1 MQHVTPKEAA
11 KILGVHVSSLRR
23 WENEGKLKAIRTPG
37 GQRRFVIEEVAKSAG
52 QKLLSG
58 ELREKVA
65 GMPRTIR
72 TVCYGR
78 VSTHSQQDD
87 LQRQLEHL
95 RTRYPEAEVISE
107 IGSGLNFKRKKFLSI
122 LERIIDGDIQRL
134 VVAHPDRLVRFGY
147 ELVKWLCE
155 KFECELVVL
164 NDRKL
169 SPEAELI
176 QDMLSIVDCF
186 SSRLYGLRKYK
197 SKFKEDLQKEGETHS
212 FDKASTEQCTQN
224 QAIS

>member
-23 WENEGKLKAIRTPG
+23 WENEGKLRAIRTPG
-37 GQRRFVIEEVAKSAG
+37 GQRRFILEEV
-52 QKLLSG
+52 
-58 ELREKVA
+58 EKI
-65 GMPRTIR
+65 GGIPRTIK
-72 TVCYGR
+72 TICYGR

-95 RTRYPEAEVISE
+95 RTRYPEAEIISE
-107 IGSGLNFKRKKFLSI
+107 VGSGLNFKRKKFLAI
-122 LERIIDGDIQRL
+122 LERIIDGDIQRI
-134 VVAHPDRLVRFGY
+134 VVAHPDRLVRFGF
-147 ELVKWLCE
+147 ELVRWLCT

-169 SPEAELI
+169 SPEQELV
-176 QDMLSIVDCF
+176 QDMLSIIHCF

-197 SKFKEDLQKEGETHS
+197 SSIKEDLQKEVASQGI
-212 FDKASTEQCTQN
+212 DKAVTEQCIEN

>member
-37 GQRRFVIEEVAKSAG
+37 GQRRFILEEV
-52 QKLLSG
+52 
-58 ELREKVA
+58 EKI
-65 GMPRTIR
+65 GGIPRTI
-72 TVCYGR
+72 TTICYGR

-95 RTRYPEAEVISE
+95 RTKYPEAEIISE
-107 IGSGLNFKRKKFLSI
+107 VGSGLNFKRKKFLAI
-122 LERIIDGDIQRL
+122 LERIIDGDIQR
-134 VVAHPDRLVRFGY
+134 VVVTHPDRLVRFGF
-147 ELVKWLCE
+147 ELVRWLCT

-164 NDRKL
+164 NDRKF
-169 SPEAELI
+169 SPEQELL
-176 QDMLSIVDCF
+176 QDMLSIIHCF

-197 SKFKEDLQKEGETHS
+197 SSIKEDLQKEVASQGI
-212 FDKASTEQCTQN
+212 DKAVTEQCIEN
-224 QAIS
+224 QGIS

>member
-1 MQHVTPKEAA
+1 MMQHVTPKEAA

-37 GQRRFVIEEVAKSAG
+37 GQRRFILEEV
-52 QKLLSG
+52 
-58 ELREKVA
+58 EKI
-65 GMPRTIR
+65 GGIPRTIK
-72 TVCYGR
+72 TICYGR

-95 RTRYPEAEVISE
+95 RTRYPEAEIISE
-107 IGSGLNFKRKKFLSI
+107 VGSGLNFKRKKFLAI
-122 LERIIDGDIQRL
+122 LERIIDGDIQRI
-134 VVAHPDRLVRFGY
+134 VVPHPDRLVRFGF
-147 ELVKWLCE
+147 ELVRWLCT

-169 SPEAELI
+169 SPEQELV
-176 QDMLSIVDCF
+176 QDILSIIHCF
-186 SSRLYGLRKYK
+186 SSRLHGLRKYK
-197 SKFKEDLQKEGETHS
+197 SSIKEDLQKEVASQGI
-212 FDKASTEQCTQN
+212 DKALTEQCIEN

>member
-23 WENEGKLKAIRTPG
+23 WENEGKLRAIRTPG
-37 GQRRFVIEEVAKSAG
+37 GQRRFILEEV
-52 QKLLSG
+52 
-58 ELREKVA
+58 EKMG
-65 GMPRTIR
+65 GMPRTVR

-78 VSTHSQQDD
+78 VSTNGQQDD

-95 RTRYPEAEVISE
+95 RTRHPEAEIISE
-107 IGSGLNFKRKKFLSI
+107 VGSGLNFKRKKFLAI

-134 VVAHPDRLVRFGY
+134 VIAHPDRLVRFGF
-147 ELVKWLCE
+147 ELVKWLCT
-155 KFECELVVL
+155 KFECELLVL

-169 SPEAELI
+169 SPEQELV
-176 QDMLSIVDCF
+176 QDMLSIIHCF

-197 SKFKEDLQKEGETHS
+197 STIFEELQKEGTAQGI
-212 FDKASTEQCTQN
+212 DKAVAEQCIEN

>member
-1 MQHVTPKEAA
+1 MNHVTPKEAA
-11 KILGVHVSSLRR
+11 KILGVSISSLRR

-37 GQRRFVIEEVAKSAG
+37 GQRRFVLDEIQEA
-52 QKLLSG
+52 
-58 ELREKVA
+58 A
-65 GMPRTIR
+65 GMPRATR

-95 RTRYPEAEVISE
+95 RARYPEAEIISE
-107 IGSGLNFKRKKFLSI
+107 VGSGLNFRRKKFLTI
-122 LERIIDGDIQRL
+122 LERIIDSDIQRL

-147 ELVKWLCE
+147 ELVKWLCQ
-155 KFECELVVL
+155 KFECELLVL

-169 SPEAELI
+169 SPEQELV
-176 QDMLSIVDCF
+176 QDMLSIIHCF

-197 SKFKEDLQKEGETHS
+197 SQLKEELQKEGTAQEI
-212 FDKASTEQCTQN
+212 DKASAQQCVKN
-224 QAIS
+224 QAVS

>member
-1 MQHVTPKEAA
+1 MQHVTPKEAS

-37 GQRRFVIEEVAKSAG
+37 GQRRFILEEV
-52 QKLLSG
+52 L
-58 ELREKVA
+58 KVQ
-65 GMPRTIR
+65 GMPRTVR

-87 LQRQLEHL
+87 LQRQLDHL
-95 RTRYPEAEVISE
+95 RQRYPEAEIISE
-107 IGSGLNFKRKKFLSI
+107 VGSGLNFRRKKFLSI
-122 LERIIDGDIQRL
+122 LERIIDGNIQRV
-134 VVAHPDRLVRFGY
+134 VVAHPDRLVRFGI

-169 SPEAELI
+169 SPEQELV
-176 QDMLSIVDCF
+176 QDMLSIVHCF

-197 SKFKEDLQKEGETHS
+197 SKFKEELQKENPS
-212 FDKASTEQCTQN
+212 FKIEIDKASTQQCVEN
-224 QAIS
+224 QAIP

>member
-37 GQRRFVIEEVAKSAG
+37 GQRRFILEEV
-52 QKLLSG
+52 
-58 ELREKVA
+58 EKI
-65 GMPRTIR
+65 GGIPRTIK
-72 TVCYGR
+72 TICYGR

-95 RTRYPEAEVISE
+95 RTRYPEAEIISE
-107 IGSGLNFKRKKFLSI
+107 VGSGLNFKRKKFLAI
-122 LERIIDGDIQRL
+122 LERIIDGDIQRI
-134 VVAHPDRLVRFGY
+134 VVTHPDRLVRFGF
-147 ELVKWLCE
+147 ELVRWLCT

-169 SPEAELI
+169 SPEKELV
-176 QDMLSIVDCF
+176 QDMLSIIHCF

-197 SKFKEDLQKEGETHS
+197 SSIKEDLQKEVASQGI
-212 FDKASTEQCTQN
+212 DKAVTEQCIEN

>member
-37 GQRRFVIEEVAKSAG
+37 GQRRFILEEIEEVAG
-52 QKLLSG
+52 I
-58 ELREKVA
+58 
-65 GMPRTIR
+65 PRTIR
-72 TVCYGR
+72 TICYGR
-78 VSTHSQQDD
+78 VSTHSQSDD

-95 RTRYPEAEVISE
+95 RSRYPEAEVISE
-107 IGSGLNFKRKKFLSI
+107 TGSGLNFRRKKFLAI
-122 LERIIDGDIQRL
+122 LERIIDGDIQRI
-134 VVAHPDRLVRFGY
+134 VVAHPDRLVRFGF

-176 QDMLSIVDCF
+176 QDMLSIVHCF

-197 SKFKEDLQKEGETHS
+197 SKLKEDLQKESSS
-212 FDKASTEQCTQN
+212 FDIQIDKTSTEQCTEN

>member
-37 GQRRFVIEEVAKSAG
+37 GQRRFIIEEV
-52 QKLLSG
+52 
-58 ELREKVA
+58 EKVA
-65 GMPRTIR
+65 GMPRTVR

-95 RTRYPEAEVISE
+95 RTRYSEAEVISE
-107 IGSGLNFKRKKFLSI
+107 VGSGLNFKRKKFLSI

-134 VVAHPDRLVRFGY
+134 VVAHPDRLVRFGF
-147 ELVKWLCE
+147 ELVKWLCT

-169 SPEAELI
+169 SPEQELV
-176 QDMLSIVDCF
+176 QDMLSIIHCF

-197 SKFKEDLQKEGETHS
+197 STIKEELQKESTPQGI
-212 FDKASTEQCTQN
+212 DKAVTEQCIEN

>member
-23 WENEGKLKAIRTPG
+23 WENEGKLRAIRTPG
-37 GQRRFVIEEVAKSAG
+37 GQRRFILEEV
-52 QKLLSG
+52 
-58 ELREKVA
+58 EKVA
-65 GMPRTIR
+65 GVPRTVR

-107 IGSGLNFKRKKFLSI
+107 VGSGLNFKRKKFLAI

-134 VVAHPDRLVRFGY
+134 VIAHPDRLVRFGF
-147 ELVKWLCE
+147 ELVKWLCT

-169 SPEAELI
+169 SPEQELV
-176 QDMLSIVDCF
+176 QDMLSIIHCF

-197 SKFKEDLQKEGETHS
+197 STIKEDLQSQAEVQGI
-212 FDKASTEQCTQN
+212 DKAVTEQCIEN

>member
-11 KILGVHVSSLRR
+11 KILGVSISSLRR

-37 GQRRFVIEEVAKSAG
+37 GQRRFVLEEIEEPAG
-52 QKLLSG
+52 I
-58 ELREKVA
+58 
-65 GMPRTIR
+65 PRTIR

-95 RTRYPEAEVISE
+95 RSRYPEAEVISE
-107 IGSGLNFKRKKFLSI
+107 VGSGLNFRRKKFLTI

-134 VVAHPDRLVRFGY
+134 IVAHPDRLVRFGY
-147 ELVKWLCE
+147 ELVKWLCQ
-155 KFECELVVL
+155 KFECELLVL

-169 SPEAELI
+169 SPEQELV
-176 QDMLSIVDCF
+176 QDMLCIIHCF

-197 SKFKEDLQKEGETHS
+197 SQLKEELQKEGKTQEI
-212 FDKASTEQCTQN
+212 DKTSAQQCVEN
-224 QAIS
+224 QAVS

>member
-11 KILGVHVSSLRR
+11 KLLGVHVSSLRR

-37 GQRRFVIEEVAKSAG
+37 GQRRFILEEIEKAAG
-52 QKLLSG
+52 I
-58 ELREKVA
+58 
-65 GMPRTIR
+65 PRTIK

-78 VSTHSQQDD
+78 VSTHSQRDD

-95 RTRYPEAEVISE
+95 RQGYPEAEIISE
-107 IGSGLNFKRKKFLSI
+107 TGSGLNFRRKKFLSI

-134 VVAHPDRLVRFGY
+134 VVAHPDRLVRFGI

-169 SPEAELI
+169 SPEQELV
-176 QDMLSIVDCF
+176 QDMLSIIHCF
-186 SSRLYGLRKYK
+186 SSRLYGLRKY
-197 SKFKEDLQKEGETHS
+197 SQQVKEELQKENPSLKVEI
-212 FDKASTEQCTQN
+212 DKAATEQCAEN

>member
-1 MQHVTPKEAA
+1 MHHVTPKEAA

-37 GQRRFVIEEVAKSAG
+37 GQRRFALEEVEKAAG
-52 QKLLSG
+52 VTG
-58 ELREKVA
+58 TV
-65 GMPRTIR
+65 R

-95 RTRYPEAEVISE
+95 RARYPEAEIISE
-107 IGSGLNFKRKKFLSI
+107 TGSGLNFRRKKFLAI

-134 VVAHPDRLVRFGY
+134 VVAHPDRLVRFGI
-147 ELVKWLCE
+147 ELVKWLCQ
-155 KFECELVVL
+155 KFQCELVVL

-169 SPEAELI
+169 SPEQELV
-176 QDMLSIVDCF
+176 QDMLSIIYCF
-186 SSRLYGLRKYK
+186 SSRLYGLRKY
-197 SKFKEDLQKEGETHS
+197 SKQVKEDLQKENPS
-212 FDKASTEQCTQN
+212 LVVSIDKASTEQCAEN

>member
-37 GQRRFVIEEVAKSAG
+37 GQRRFILEEV
-52 QKLLSG
+52 
-58 ELREKVA
+58 EKVG

-95 RTRYPEAEVISE
+95 RTRYPEAEIISE
-107 IGSGLNFKRKKFLSI
+107 VGSGLNFRRKKFLSI
-122 LERIIDGDIQRL
+122 LERVIDGDIQRL

-155 KFECELVVL
+155 KFECELMVL

-176 QDMLSIVDCF
+176 QDMLSIIHCF

-197 SKFKEDLQKEGETHS
+197 LSLKEDLQKEAPSLEIYTGI
-212 FDKASTEQCTQN
+212 DKASAEQCTKN

>member
-37 GQRRFVIEEVAKSAG
+37 GQRRFILEEV
-52 QKLLSG
+52 
-58 ELREKVA
+58 EKI
-65 GMPRTIR
+65 GGIPRTIK
-72 TVCYGR
+72 TICYGR
-78 VSTHSQQDD
+78 VSTHSQQDE
-87 LQRQLEHL
+87 QRQLEHL
-95 RTRYPEAEVISE
+95 RTRYPEAEIISE
-107 IGSGLNFKRKKFLSI
+107 VGSGLNFKRKKFLAI
-122 LERIIDGDIQRL
+122 LERIIDGDIQRI
-134 VVAHPDRLVRFGY
+134 VVPHPDRLVRFGF
-147 ELVKWLCE
+147 ELVRWLCT

-169 SPEAELI
+169 SPEQELV
-176 QDMLSIVDCF
+176 QDMLSIIHCF

-197 SKFKEDLQKEGETHS
+197 SSIKEDLQKEVASQGI
-212 FDKASTEQCTQN
+212 DKAVTEQCIEN

>member
-37 GQRRFVIEEVAKSAG
+37 GQRRFILEEV
-52 QKLLSG
+52 
-58 ELREKVA
+58 EKI
-65 GMPRTIR
+65 GGIPRTI
-72 TVCYGR
+72 TTICYGR

-95 RTRYPEAEVISE
+95 RTKYPEAEIISE
-107 IGSGLNFKRKKFLSI
+107 VGSGLNFKRKKFLAI
-122 LERIIDGDIQRL
+122 LERIIDGDIQRV
-134 VVAHPDRLVRFGY
+134 VVAHPDRLVRFGF
-147 ELVKWLCE
+147 ELVKWLCT

-169 SPEAELI
+169 SPEQELI
-176 QDMLSIVDCF
+176 QDMLSIIHCF

-197 SKFKEDLQKEGETHS
+197 SSIKEDLQKEVASQGI
-212 FDKASTEQCTQN
+212 DKAVTEQCIEN

>member
-37 GQRRFVIEEVAKSAG
+37 GQRRFILEEV
-52 QKLLSG
+52 
-58 ELREKVA
+58 EKI
-65 GMPRTIR
+65 GGIPRTIK
-72 TVCYGR
+72 TICYGR

-95 RTRYPEAEVISE
+95 RTRYPEAEIISE
-107 IGSGLNFKRKKFLSI
+107 VGSGLNFKRKKFLAI
-122 LERIIDGDIQRL
+122 LERIIDGDIQRI
-134 VVAHPDRLVRFGY
+134 VVAHPDRLVRFGF
-147 ELVKWLCE
+147 ELVRWLCT

-164 NDRKL
+164 NDRQF
-169 SPEAELI
+169 SPQQELL
-176 QDMLSIVDCF
+176 QDMLSIIHCF

-197 SKFKEDLQKEGETHS
+197 SSIKEDLQKEVASQGI
-212 FDKASTEQCTQN
+212 DKAVTEQCIEN

>member
-23 WENEGKLKAIRTPG
+23 WENEGKLRAIRTPG
-37 GQRRFVIEEVAKSAG
+37 GQRRFILEEV
-52 QKLLSG
+52 
-58 ELREKVA
+58 EKI
-65 GMPRTIR
+65 GGIPRTIK
-72 TVCYGR
+72 TICYGR

-95 RTRYPEAEVISE
+95 RTRYPEAEIISE
-107 IGSGLNFKRKKFLSI
+107 VGSGLNFKRKKFLTI
-122 LERIIDGDIQRL
+122 LERIIDGDIQRI
-134 VVAHPDRLVRFGY
+134 VAPHPDRLVRFGF
-147 ELVKWLCE
+147 ELVRWLCT

-164 NDRKL
+164 NDRQL
-169 SPEAELI
+169 SPEQELV
-176 QDMLSIVDCF
+176 QDMLSIIHCF

-197 SKFKEDLQKEGETHS
+197 SSIKEDLQKEVASQGI
-212 FDKASTEQCTQN
+212 DKAVTEQCIEN